1 MFKALTK
8 LFKLSKSSK
17 FLKWSKFK
25 PCQIMILEYSIWYEL
40 LQFIRFSTKMK
51 LVSTVRIYNSLC
63 KSGYSRMVMTLLN
76 IKSPFVLEN
85 GHSVK
90 KKISVKKL
98 MLSLVQTETRY
109 VNWFISVLCSQ
120 KITDFWEEY
129 KNMKERHI
137 F

>member
-1 MFKALTK
+1 MEWFGCFLTQK
-8 LFKLSKSSK
+8 IDFECQDFMIFDTTVPSQSYRYQKNYFETSDLFA
-17 FLKWSKFK
+17 
-25 PCQIMILEYSIWYEL
+25 
-40 LQFIRFSTKMK
+40 KMK
-51 LVSTVRIYNSLC
+51 FVSTACVYTSLC

-90 KKISVKKL
+90 KKINVKKL

-129 KNMKERHI
+129 RNMKERHI